1 MAMVAGGDR
10 DAYNIIVRRH
20 VDPLYNYALRLCRV
34 SGDAE
39 DLVQETL
46 LKAWSSA
53 SSFNPRKAKLSTWLH
68 RILRN
73 RFIDTT
79 RKGSIQVD
87 EEVRF
92 DGVTD
97 GFSEGSA
104 DVAEAGAILD
114 QFIGRLPESQ
124 RSALLL
130 SHAQGFSNQ
139 QIAHIL
145 GVSVRATESLLARAR
160 RNLRDAFATLDKEST
175 RLADTSGSK
184 KT

>member
-53 SSFNPRKAKLSTWLH
+53 SSFNPRKAKLTTWLH

-79 RKGSIQVD
+79 RKGSIQVA

-92 DGVTD
+92 DDVTD

-160 RNLRDAFATLDKEST
+160 GNLRDAFATLDKEST
-175 RLADTSGSK
+175 QLADTSGSK

>member
-1 MAMVAGGDR
+1 MAMVARGDR
-10 DAYNIIVRRH
+10 DAYGIIVRRH
-20 VDPLYNYALRLCRV
+20 VDSLYNYALRLCRV

-53 SSFNPRKAKLSTWLH
+53 SSFNPRKAKLTTWLH

-79 RKGSIQVD
+79 RKGHIEVA
-87 EEVRF
+87 EEVRL
-92 DGVTD
+92 DDVTE
-97 GFSEGSA
+97 GFHDSNAETA
-104 DVAEAGAILD
+104 DAGDTLD
-114 QFIGRLPESQ
+114 QLIGRLPESQ

-160 RNLRDAFATLDKEST
+160 GNLRDAYATLINES
-175 RLADTSGSK
+175 AQ
-184 KT
+184 